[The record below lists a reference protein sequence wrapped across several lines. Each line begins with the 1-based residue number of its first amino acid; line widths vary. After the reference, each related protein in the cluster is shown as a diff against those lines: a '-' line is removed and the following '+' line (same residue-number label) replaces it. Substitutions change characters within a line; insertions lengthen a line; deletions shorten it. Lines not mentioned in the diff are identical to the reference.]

1 MPKADEFSRVFG
13 ALKKLMQPLAKR
25 MTVLANTPAKY
36 ILEGGYSEAYKKR
49 IWFGGVQ
56 QGKAYVS
63 YHLIAV
69 YAFPELLKDLSPKL
83 RARMQGK
90 ACFNFTKH
98 DPALFRELGRLTKR
112 SFERFRKEKWV

>member
-1 MPKADEFSRVFG
+1 MPKADEFAKVFKE
-13 ALKKLMQPLAKR
+13 LKKLVKPFAKN
-25 MTVLANTPAKY
+25 MTVLTDTRTKF
-36 ILEGGYSEAYKKR
+36 ILQGK

-69 YAFPELLKDLSPKL
+69 YAFPDLKKSLSPKL

-90 ACFNFTKH
+90 SCFNFTKH
-98 DPALFRELGRLTKR
+98 DPALLRELARLTKR
-112 SFERFRKEKWV
+112 SIARFRQAKWV